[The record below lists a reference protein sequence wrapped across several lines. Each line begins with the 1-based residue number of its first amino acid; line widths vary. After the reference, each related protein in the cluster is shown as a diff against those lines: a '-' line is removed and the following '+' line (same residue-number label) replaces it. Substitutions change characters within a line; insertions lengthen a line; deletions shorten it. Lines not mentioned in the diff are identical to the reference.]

1 MMLATTWFNKHLTTG
16 FSRHSAFLSKFT
28 WIQICHMKI
37 FAVLLFLCFGLK
49 GLGQTQLEMN
59 EAAQA
64 KFNQADKQL
73 NIVYKKILTSYSRD
87 TNFIVQLKTSQRIWI
102 QFRDAEMKMKFPEKD
117 QSNYGSVFPLCWYA
131 YMEELTSERTKR
143 LKQWLTGAKEGE
155 LCNGSIKTQ

>member
-1 MMLATTWFNKHLTTG
+1 VKATTWFNKHLTTG
-16 FSRHSAFLSKFT
+16 FSRHSAFLFKFT
-28 WIQICHMKI
+28 WIQICFMKI
-37 FAVLLFLCFGLK
+37 YTSLFFLFFGLK
-49 GLGQTQLEMN
+49 GLGQTQQEMN

-131 YMEELTSERTKR
+131 YMEELTAERTKK

-155 LCNGSIKTQ
+155 VCNGSIKTL

>member
-1 MMLATTWFNKHLTTG
+1 
-16 FSRHSAFLSKFT
+16 
-28 WIQICHMKI
+28 MKI
-37 FAVLLFLCFGLK
+37 FHILFFLCFVLN

-87 TNFIVQLKTSQRIWI
+87 SNFIAQLKASQRIWI

-117 QSNYGSVFPLCWYA
+117 QSIYGSVFPMCWYI
-131 YMEELTSERTKR
+131 YMEELTVERTKK
-143 LKQWLTGAKEGE
+143 LKLWLTGAKEGE
-155 LCNGSIKTQ
+155 VCSGSIKTQ

>member
-1 MMLATTWFNKHLTTG
+1 MLARTWFNKHLTTG
-16 FSRHSAFLSKFT
+16 FSRHSAFLFKFT
-28 WIQICHMKI
+28 WIQICFMKI
-37 FAVLLFLCFGLK
+37 YTILFFLFFGLK
-49 GLGQTQLEMN
+49 GLGQTQQEMN

-87 TNFIVQLKTSQRIWI
+87 TNFIIQLKASQRIWI

-131 YMEELTSERTKR
+131 YMEELTAERTKR

>member
-1 MMLATTWFNKHLTTG
+1 
-16 FSRHSAFLSKFT
+16 
-28 WIQICHMKI
+28 MKI
-37 FAVLLFLCFGLK
+37 FHILFFLCFGLN

-87 TNFIVQLKTSQRIWI
+87 SNFIAQLKASQRIWI

-117 QSNYGSVFPLCWYA
+117 QSNYGSVFPMCWYI
-131 YMEELTSERTKR
+131 YLEELTVERTKK
-143 LKQWLTGAKEGE
+143 LKRWLTGAKEGE
-155 LCNGSIKTQ
+155 VCSGSIKTQ